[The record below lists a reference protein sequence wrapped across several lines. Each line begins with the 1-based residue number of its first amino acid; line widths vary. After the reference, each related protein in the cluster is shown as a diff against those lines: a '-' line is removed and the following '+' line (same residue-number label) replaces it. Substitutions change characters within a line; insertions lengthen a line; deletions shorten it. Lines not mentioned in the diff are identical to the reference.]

1 MTDHQRLHRWM
12 LWHALILGG
21 SGVLSWQLGQPALL
35 EGGATLGFAGLT
47 VVGARIFG
55 DFSFLFQPANLIS
68 LARLLGVLALLGL
81 SPHAESFQLGLLALV
96 IVLADGLD
104 GYIARRMQ
112 TSSSFGA
119 YLDSETDAFFVLAV
133 CMLLVLKGLAGAW
146 LLAVG
151 FLRYGVVLFGW
162 WFRPSGM
169 PEKRYAAAR
178 WVAGGL
184 MLSLAGAFLLPRVV
198 YQPLLILFA
207 VAVAGTFSYDLIHLF
222 LHRKTWQESHS

>member
-1 MTDHQRLHRWM
+1 M

-21 SGVLSWQLGQPALL
+21 SGVLSWQLEQPALL
-35 EGGATLGFAGLT
+35 EVGALLGFGGLT
-47 VVGARIFG
+47 LVGVRIFG

-81 SPHAESFQLGLLALV
+81 SPYSELLQLGLLALV

-104 GYIARRMQ
+104 GYIARRMHT
-112 TSSSFGA
+112 TSPFGA
-119 YLDSETDAFFVLAV
+119 YLDSETDAFFVLAI
-133 CMLLVLKGLAGAW
+133 CMLLVLKGLAGPW

-151 FLRYGVVLFGW
+151 FLRYGVVLLGW

-184 MLSLAGAFLLPRVV
+184 MLSLAVAFLLPRTV
-198 YQPLLILFA
+198 YLPLLILA
-207 VAVAGTFSYDLIHLF
+207 SIGVAGTFSYDLIYLF